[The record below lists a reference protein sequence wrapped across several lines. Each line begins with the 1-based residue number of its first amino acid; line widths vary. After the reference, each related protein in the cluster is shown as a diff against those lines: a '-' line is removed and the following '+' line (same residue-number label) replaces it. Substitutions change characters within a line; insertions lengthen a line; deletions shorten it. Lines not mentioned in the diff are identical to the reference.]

1 MLKQAMRWMLLPAAA
16 AVLVACGGG
25 GGGSNAILLGGTVA
39 VGSPLA
45 GAVITARDA
54 SGRTSSSVLAN
65 EQGVYQNLDV
75 TGLTAPFVIEAV
87 GQLGQTP
94 LKLSTPMATT
104 AGVTNANVT
113 TLTTTLSAILAGGDP
128 SNLQIQNITTSGLTV
143 AAQVLSTAIAPVMQT
158 VGVSASDFNP
168 ITSAFVADSTGK
180 DKLLDALD
188 IRYRPNAVFLA
199 NRLQTVIEGQTDS
212 DLSQVSISSNQ
223 ATGALPAGTNRNLA
237 GLRAL
242 SNQISACFRVPASQR
257 ATYTQDAFG
266 LDIIQ
271 TVHAACRVFLHDNY
285 MTNTYSWG
293 QRWLPILKDPS
304 FDNAVF
310 EPQLRYVV
318 AQPFANI
325 ASDVYVVNFN
335 FRDIDGNG
343 YTRPEVAILESG
355 TYKLYGNQREMD
367 AGVEPVITKLTDFTN
382 PTSGAGNRV
391 EGRIRFWLT
400 PHRDWEGDDAT
411 GAYKFFYKTG
421 SNKPDPVIPCVW
433 VTGPDLPGNGARN
446 SANSGPLGG
455 ILLKVPRSDYV
466 ARQDYL
472 AVHVKFSDSFD
483 PVGVAEDRRAL
494 LKACAAREWNGTS
507 WEIATW
513 STNNQYTI
521 DAAKSSSSSTFAW
534 PTAAQLNLP
543 FSWSPASAGYT
554 ANTYNGSSYAA
565 MVGSRNGTYALNP
578 VTQATKA
585 AYFPTEMPVYTFY
598 AFHRDSLNGLDYG
611 RSVATAAEGGSDSTP
626 ITSGTAALT
635 KANALLADATIV
647 KARMVGAKPYL
658 ELDANGV
665 YAGAAPFGSVDSAT
679 TFLAADAPTL
689 PMSNSLALAWSVP
702 TGATG
707 TDRIGYSCWANW
719 MNGTSKVRWGP
730 SVSSNNWAVPRN
742 IRSKVVALEE
752 DCIGYNW
759 GAGANAPTRSIFLTS
774 AFTTVNGS
782 GVVSVHDAAHN
793 LQTGDSVTISGVSQL
808 TVNGLPRAAL
818 ARTHQVTRV
827 DENTYSISLTDL
839 ATAGNRNLGANATVT
854 RKEAIAS
861 RYREIW
867 ARTYDTEN
875 RAIQSVQFA
884 DR

>member
-1 MLKQAMRWMLLPAAA
+1 MLKQALRLMLLPAAA

-25 GGGSNAILLGGTVA
+25 GGGGAGGSNAILLGGTVA

-54 SGRTSSSVLAN
+54 NGRTSSSVLAN
-65 EQGVYQNLDV
+65 DQGVYQNLDV

-128 SNLQIQNITTSGLTV
+128 SNLQIQNITTSGLT
-143 AAQVLSTAIAPVMQT
+143 AATQVLSTAIAPVMQT
-158 VGVSASDFNP
+158 VGVSSSGFNP

-188 IRYRPNAVFLA
+188 IRYRPNSVFLA
-199 NRLQTVIEGQTDS
+199 NRLQTVNEGQTDS

-223 ATGALPAGTNRNLA
+223 ASGALPSGTDRNLS
-237 GLRAL
+237 GLRTL
-242 SNQISACFRVPASQR
+242 SSQISACFRVPASQR

-266 LDIIQ
+266 LDIIL
-271 TVHAACRVFLHDNY
+271 TVHAACQVFLHADY

-293 QRWLPILKDPS
+293 QRWLPLLKDPS

-325 ASDVYVVNFN
+325 TSDAYVVNFN
-335 FRDIDGNG
+335 FRDTDGNG
-343 YTRPEVAILESG
+343 YTRPEVAILASG

-400 PHRDWEGDDAT
+400 PHRDWDVASNSF
-411 GAYKFFYKTG
+411 KFFYTG
-421 SNKPDPVIPCVW
+421 SNKPDPVTPCVW

-446 SANSGPLGG
+446 SGNTGPLGG

-472 AVHVKFSDSFD
+472 AVHVKFSDTFD
-483 PVGVAEDRRAL
+483 PVGVADDRRAL

-521 DAAKSSSSSTFAW
+521 DAAKSSSGSTFAW
-534 PTAAQLNLP
+534 PTAAQSNLS
-543 FSWSPASAGYT
+543 FSWAAASAGYS
-554 ANTYNGSSYAA
+554 ANSYSSNSYAA

-578 VTQATKA
+578 VTLATKA

-598 AFHRDSLNGLDYG
+598 AFHRDSLTGLTYG
-611 RSVATAAEGGSDSTP
+611 RSVATAAQGGSDSTP
-626 ITSGTAALT
+626 ITSGSAALT
-635 KANALLADATIV
+635 KADALIADATIV

-679 TFLAADAPTL
+679 TFLAANAITLARNSTL
-689 PMSNSLALAWSVP
+689 PLAWSVP
-702 TGATG
+702 TGTTG

-730 SVSSNNWAVPRN
+730 SVSSNNWPVPRN
-742 IRSKVVALEE
+742 IRNKSFTLDEE
-752 DCIGYNW
+752 CVGYEWN
-759 GAGANAPTRSIFLTS
+759 G
-774 AFTTVNGS
+774 GS
-782 GVVSVHDAAHN
+782 GA
-793 LQTGDSVTISGVSQL
+793 
-808 TVNGLPRAAL
+808 P
-818 ARTHQVTRV
+818 
-827 DENTYSISLTDL
+827 
-839 ATAGNRNLGANATVT
+839 
-854 RKEAIAS
+854 AITS

-867 ARTYDTEN
+867 ARTYDAEN
-875 RAIQSVQFA
+875 RQIQSVQFA

>member
-1 MLKQAMRWMLLPAAA
+1 MLKSIVKWTLLPAAA

-25 GGGSNAILLGGTVA
+25 GGGSVTNATLLGGTVA

-54 SGRTSSSVLAN
+54 NGRTSSSVVAN
-65 EQGVYQNLDV
+65 DRGVYQNLDV

-94 LKLSTPMATT
+94 LKLSTPIATT
-104 AGVTNANVT
+104 TGVTNANVT

-128 SNLQIQNITTSGLTV
+128 SNLQIQNITTSGLST
-143 AAQVLSTAIAPVMQT
+143 ATQVLASTIAPVMQT
-158 VGVSASDFNP
+158 VGVSSSDFNP
-168 ITSAFVADSTGK
+168 ITSTFVADSTGK

-199 NRLQTVIEGQTDS
+199 NRLQTVSEGQTDS
-212 DLSQVSISSNQ
+212 DLSQVSIRSNQ
-223 ATGALPAGTNRNLA
+223 ATGALPEGTDRDLV
-237 GLRAL
+237 GLRTLADR
-242 SNQISACFRVPASQR
+242 ISACFRVPASQR

-271 TVHAACRVFLHDNY
+271 TVHAACQVFLHANY

-293 QRWLPILKDPS
+293 QRWLPLLKAPS

-325 ASDVYVVNFN
+325 ASDAYVVNFN
-335 FRDIDGNG
+335 FRDTDGNG
-343 YTRPEVAILESG
+343 YTRPEVAILENG

-367 AGVEPVITKLTDFTN
+367 AGVEPVITKQTDFTN
-382 PTSGAGNRV
+382 PISGAGNRV

-446 SANSGPLGG
+446 SANTGPVGG

-472 AVHVKFSDSFD
+472 AVHVKFSATFD
-483 PVGVAEDRRAL
+483 PVGVLEDRRAL
-494 LKACAAREWNGTS
+494 LKACAAREWNGSS

-521 DAAKSSSSSTFAW
+521 DAAKSSVSSTFAW
-534 PTAAQLNLP
+534 PTGINNQT
-543 FSWSPASAGYT
+543 FSWPS
-554 ANTYNGSSYAA
+554 GSNSYAD
-565 MVGSRNGTYALNP
+565 MQGSRGGTYAVNP
-578 VTQATKA
+578 VTDATKR
-585 AYFPTEMPVYTFY
+585 AYLPTEMPVYNFY
-598 AFHRDSLNGLDYG
+598 AIHRDKISGLTYG
-611 RSVATAAEGGSDSTP
+611 GPSGGSNSTP
-626 ITSGTAALT
+626 ITNDVAALDIVD
-635 KANALLADATIV
+635 KLLHENEATILKV
-647 KARMVGAKPYL
+647 RMVGAKPYL
-658 ELDANGV
+658 EADANGV
-665 YAGAAPFGSVDSAT
+665 YAGNAPFGSVDSAA
-679 TFLAADAPTL
+679 TFLASDAVTL
-689 PMSNSLALAWSVP
+689 ARNSNLPLEWSVP
-702 TGATG
+702 AGSTG

-719 MNGTSKVRWGP
+719 TNNNLKVRWGP
-730 SVSSNNWAVPRN
+730 SVSTNSWQVPRN
-742 IRSKVVALEE
+742 IRSKAFTLEE
-752 DCIGYNW
+752 DCVGYAW
-759 GAGANAPTRSIFLTS
+759 SG
-774 AFTTVNGS
+774 GS
-782 GVVSVHDAAHN
+782 GA
-793 LQTGDSVTISGVSQL
+793 
-808 TVNGLPRAAL
+808 P
-818 ARTHQVTRV
+818 
-827 DENTYSISLTDL
+827 
-839 ATAGNRNLGANATVT
+839 
-854 RKEAIAS
+854 AITS

-867 ARTYDTEN
+867 ARTYDAEN
-875 RAIQSVQFA
+875 RQIQSVQFA

>member
-1 MLKQAMRWMLLPAAA
+1 MLKSIVKWTLLPAAA

-25 GGGSNAILLGGTVA
+25 GGGGSVTNATLLGGTVA

-54 SGRTSSSVLAN
+54 NGRTSSSVVAN
-65 EQGVYQNLDV
+65 DRGVYQNLDV

-94 LKLSTPMATT
+94 LKLSTPIATT
-104 AGVTNANVT
+104 TGVTNANVT

-128 SNLQIQNITTSGLTV
+128 SNLQIQNITTSGLST
-143 AAQVLSTAIAPVMQT
+143 ATQVLASTIAPVMQT
-158 VGVSASDFNP
+158 VGVSSSDFNP
-168 ITSAFVADSTGK
+168 ITSTFVADSTGK

-188 IRYRPNAVFLA
+188 IRYRPNAVYLA
-199 NRLQTVIEGQTDS
+199 NRLQTVSEGQTDS
-212 DLSQVSISSNQ
+212 DLSQVSIRSFQ
-223 ATGALPAGTNRNLA
+223 ATGALPPGTNQNIA
-237 GLRAL
+237 GLRTL
-242 SNQISACFRVPASQR
+242 SDQISACFRVPASQR

-271 TVHAACRVFLHDNY
+271 TVHTACQVFLHNNY

-293 QRWLPILKDPS
+293 QRWLPALKDPS

-325 ASDVYVVNFN
+325 ASDAYVVNFN
-335 FRDIDGNG
+335 FSDTDGNG
-343 YTRPEVAILESG
+343 YTRPEVAILENG

-382 PTSGAGNRV
+382 PTSGVGNRV

-400 PHRDWEGDDAT
+400 PHRDWDNVSNT
-411 GAYKFFYKTG
+411 FKFFYTG
-421 SNKPDPVIPCVW
+421 SNKPDPVTPCVW

-446 SANSGPLGG
+446 AGNTGPVGG

-472 AVHVKFSDSFD
+472 AVHVKFSDTFD
-483 PVGVAEDRRAL
+483 PVGVDEDRRAL

-513 STNNQYTI
+513 STNNQFTI
-521 DAAKSSSSSTFAW
+521 DAAKSTSSSTFAW
-534 PTAAQLNLP
+534 PTVAQLNLP
-543 FSWSPASAGYT
+543 LSWSPASAGYT
-554 ANTYNGSSYAA
+554 ANSYGGNSYAA
-565 MVGSRNGTYALNP
+565 MVGSRYGTYAINP
-578 VTQATKA
+578 VTTATKQ

-598 AFHRDSLNGLDYG
+598 AFGRDSLSGLTYG
-611 RSVATAAEGGSDSTP
+611 RSVASSSEGGSDSTP
-626 ITSGTAALT
+626 VTSDPTALT
-635 KANALLADATIV
+635 KANALLAQATV
-647 KARMVGAKPYL
+647 LKTRMVGAKPYL
-658 ELDANGV
+658 EVDANGV

-679 TFLAADAPTL
+679 TFLASSAVTL
-689 PMSNSLALAWSVP
+689 ARNSNLPLEWSVP
-702 TGATG
+702 AGSTG

-730 SVSSNNWAVPRN
+730 SVSSNSWSVPRN
-742 IRSKVVALEE
+742 IRSKAFALEE
-752 DCIGYNW
+752 ECIGFDW
-759 GAGANAPTRSIFLTS
+759 GAGANAPTRSIFLTA
-774 AFTTVNGS
+774 AFTTESGS
-782 GVVSVHDAAHN
+782 GVVTVHDAAHN
-793 LQTGDSVTISGVSQL
+793 LQTGDSVTISGVSQQ
-808 TVNGLPRAAL
+808 TVNGLQRVAL
-818 ARTHQVTRV
+818 AQTHQVTRV
-827 DENTYSISLTDL
+827 DENTYSISLNQF
-839 ATAGNRNLGANATVT
+839 ANASIRSAANATVT
-854 RKEAIAS
+854 RKEVIAS

-867 ARTYDTEN
+867 ARTYDAEN
-875 RAIQSVQFA
+875 RQIQSVQFA